1 MLGQIDF
8 IVILALHAEE
18 MFADDVHN
26 FIMFT
31 IFIMFTHCGI
41 KHKAPHI
48 WLQDAARVLGQIDF
62 ITNN

>member
-26 FIMFT
+26 FYNV
-31 IFIMFTHCGI
+31 HNLYNVYSLWNE
-41 KHKAPHI
+41 A
-48 WLQDAARVLGQIDF
+48 
-62 ITNN
+62 